1 MRSQI
6 KSIRPKLSRMYIVNM
21 DLVWTHEETSFVSLD
36 GLDNISILL
45 DKDNDL
51 EEEITYSYNKVS
63 LFIFKFEK
71 KTQLIRF

>member
-1 MRSQI
+1 
-6 KSIRPKLSRMYIVNM
+6 MYIVNM
-21 DLVWTHEETSFVSLD
+21 DLVCTHEETSFVSLD

-51 EEEITYSYNKVS
+51 EEEITYLYNKVS

-71 KTQLIRF
+71 KHN